1 MELRAVNEYR
11 QRGYLPEAINNY
23 LALLGWSHPEGK
35 EVMSEQEM
43 IQAFS
48 VEQINAALQCLM
60 KPN

>member
-1 MELRAVNEYR
+1 MELRAVTNTGKE
-11 QRGYLPEAINNY
+11 GISPEAINNY

-48 VEQINAALQCLM
+48 VERINAALQCLM